1 MIDTTIEQNAPIA
14 PKIAALH
21 CFRGTYCTRW
31 EPDYPTDSHGEKIDD
46 GDVIF
51 DAYLEQLGKEY
62 VSATLKFLPEV
73 FTTDN
78 FLFEDV
84 RSPREYNFSTDRIF
98 AELKD
103 YYNQINF
110 LRGYAAYYR
119 SKFDYYLKERYTI
132 RSGFISFYDNDVLLW
147 EKKHNDDLDHNEIG
161 DYICFFLINE
171 NDRKEDR
178 CYYAIDDL
186 IAEEIDDRL
195 RNWVYENYRYQNIDL
210 LNAINRAVD
219 VMVERIPV
227 WDRDGK
233 VMLFDTGYRY
243 ADATDIYARIMRTY
257 NAESIIVYGQ
267 FFEL

>member
-1 MIDTTIEQNAPIA
+1 MLTTIEIEQQIAPID

-31 EPDYPTDSHGEKIDD
+31 EPDYPTDSHGERIDD

-51 DAYLEQLGKEY
+51 NDYLEQLGKEY
-62 VSATLKFLPEV
+62 VSATLTFLPEV
-73 FTTDN
+73 FTLDN
-78 FLFEDV
+78 FVFEDV

-98 AELKD
+98 VELKN

-110 LRGYAAYYR
+110 LRGYAAFHR
-119 SKFDYYLKERYTI
+119 AKFDFYLRERYTS

-147 EKKHNDDLDHNEIG
+147 EQKHNDDLDHNEIG
-161 DYICFFLINE
+161 DYICFYLINE
-171 NDRKEDR
+171 HEGDRP
-178 CYYAIDDL
+178 YYKIDDI

-210 LNAINRAVD
+210 LNAIDRAVAA
-219 VMVERIPV
+219 MVESIPL

-233 VMLFDTGYRY
+233 VMLFDTAYRY

-257 NAESIIVYGQ
+257 NADSVAVYGQ